1 MTLNRNRLYSILLIA
16 CLVGYVWIYF
26 NIAENWAENS
36 SVEVCLI
43 KHTTNIPCPSCGSTR
58 SVISLAKGDF
68 INALQTNPL
77 GYLIAAIMLIT
88 PLWIAF
94 DFARQRKTLFNF
106 YRRVEVHLKKPGLA
120 IPLILLLVINWI
132 WNISKGL

>member
-16 CLVGYVWIYF
+16 CLAGYVWVYF
-26 NIAENWAENS
+26 NVTENWAEGN

-58 SVISLAKGDF
+58 SIISLAKGDF
-68 INALQTNPL
+68 VKALQTNPL
-77 GYLIAAIMLIT
+77 GYLVAGIMLIT
-88 PLWIAF
+88 PLWIAL
-94 DFARQRKTLFNF
+94 DIARKRKTLFNF
-106 YRRVEVHLKKPGLA
+106 YRRVEAHLKKPGLA
-120 IPLILLLVINWI
+120 IPLMLLLVINWI